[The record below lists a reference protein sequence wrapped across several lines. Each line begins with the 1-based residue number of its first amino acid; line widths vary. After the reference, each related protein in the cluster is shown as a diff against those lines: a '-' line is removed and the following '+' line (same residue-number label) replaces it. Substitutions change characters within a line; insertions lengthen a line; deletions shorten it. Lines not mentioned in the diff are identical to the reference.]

1 MVGKKKMACA
11 KEKENIEVVRG
22 ETVEFIVNYDLF
34 GVNIIGMYGT
44 IARIDSGN
52 GRPLVCVHEANSEW
66 LEPTE
71 DMYVRI
77 NPGVVSAESLKFLS
91 KVRKLDGS
99 KEH

>member
-1 MVGKKKMACA
+1 MARA
-11 KEKENIEVVRG
+11 KEKECDEVVRG
-22 ETVEFIVNYDLF
+22 ETIEFIVDYDLF